1 MAINWYTVKPFTNS
15 VTQSWIDIGH
25 GVDFKIISNTMH
37 LRHWTSPLSEKL
49 KHIYTYLPL
58 LTGHYSWLF
67 RIRKQQI
74 TVIRASTIHFT
85 SHQSPKN
92 VRFSSSRLHHYHFE
106 FLTSCVQTGAK
117 FSSSLVTATELSE
130 MRGASLV
137 WIPLSNAAIKT
148 QLQLLLHRKNLRFT
162 THVRTRQQR
171 RSSNEQAGVMSTD
184 LLRWIFWKPVSF
196 SNLISHRRLFLM
208 FVLRHQRYNF
218 PSFDGQWSKHRRHR
232 HKKCYRD
239 ICASI
244 IL

>member
-117 FSSSLVTATELSE
+117 FSSSLVTATEVSE

-148 QLQLLLHRKNLRFT
+148 QLQLLLHRKKPSLHHPRTYKTTKTIFEWTSRCYVDGFVEMNFLKASKFLKPHFT
-162 THVRTRQQR
+162 QKTFSDVCT
-171 RSSNEQAGVMSTD
+171 SPST
-184 LLRWIFWKPVSF
+184 L
-196 SNLISHRRLFLM
+196 
-208 FVLRHQRYNF
+208 
-218 PSFDGQWSKHRRHR
+218 
-232 HKKCYRD
+232 
-239 ICASI
+239 
-244 IL
+244 